1 MALTDNPMSLVVTGN
16 VTVWATLE
24 ASVPTTETYLL
35 DTYEWYRQHIITV
48 PAGVNVLKVYA
59 DVYHESDGYVELD
72 VYSVTGSKYWL
83 SIFGYENTAG
93 VKYVGVTPNKSYA
106 LSIVAGSESGTESC
120 TVQVSYSQSI
130 NQQTPN
136 VTDY

>member
-16 VTVWATLE
+16 VTIGANLAAT
-24 ASVPTTETYLL
+24 VPTKETYLL
-35 DTYEWYRQHIITV
+35 DTYEWYKQHIITV

-59 DVYHESDGYVELD
+59 DVYHEGDGYVELD

-83 SIFGYENTAG
+83 SIFGYEDTAG
-93 VKYVGVTPNKSYA
+93 AKYVGVTPNKSYT
-106 LSIVAGSESGTESC
+106 LSIAASSESGTESG